1 MRHTQ
6 ILKNKFSKVIRKSLK
21 TAEYPINFS
30 YNVSVQMLRKL
41 ETKHLHKPG
50 ECEITIIMILSFLT
64 SLDSSKP
71 MQKRISVNHGG
82 LSTPITT

>member
-1 MRHTQ
+1 MLHTQ

-30 YNVSVQMLRKL
+30 YNVIVQLLRKL
-41 ETKHLHKPG
+41 ETNHLPKPG
-50 ECEITIIMILSFLT
+50 DSEITIIIIFSCLT

-71 MQKRISVNHGG
+71 MQK
-82 LSTPITT
+82 